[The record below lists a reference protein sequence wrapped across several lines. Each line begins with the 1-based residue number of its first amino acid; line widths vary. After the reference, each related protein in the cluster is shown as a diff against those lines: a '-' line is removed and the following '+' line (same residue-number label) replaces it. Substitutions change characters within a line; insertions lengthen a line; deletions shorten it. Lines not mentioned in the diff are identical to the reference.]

1 MKAVIQRIRR
11 AALTADG
18 TPHSKCEAG
27 MLILLGVA
35 PDDTEREADFLVK
48 KCANLRIF
56 EDENGK
62 MNLSP
67 LTAKAE
73 VMVVSQFTL
82 LGSCA
87 EGNRPYFGGA
97 ARPEIA
103 EPLYDYFCARMAE
116 HLPTKTGVFG
126 ADMQIEIICDGPVTI
141 LMDTEELMKK

>member
-1 MKAVIQRIRR
+1 MKAVIQRVKR
-11 AALTADG
+11 ASLTADG
-18 TPHSKCEAG
+18 VFCSEIGSG
-27 MLILLGVA
+27 MMILLGIG
-35 PDDTEREADFLVK
+35 PEDTEKEVDFLVR

-56 EDENGK
+56 KDENDK

-67 LTAKAE
+67 KA
-73 VMVVSQFTL
+73 VNAQVLAVSQFTL

-103 EPLYDYFCARMAE
+103 EPLYRRFCEEMAK

-126 ADMQIEIICDGPVTI
+126 ADMKIDMVCDGPVTI
-141 LMDTEELMKK
+141 LMDTAELIKA